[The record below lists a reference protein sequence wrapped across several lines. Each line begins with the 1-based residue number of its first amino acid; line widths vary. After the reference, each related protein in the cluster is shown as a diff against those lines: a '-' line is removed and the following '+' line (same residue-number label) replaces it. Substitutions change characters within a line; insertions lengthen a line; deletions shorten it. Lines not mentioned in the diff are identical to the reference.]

1 MEYVAALGTPVERF
15 SELQQCYRQT
25 NLCFSRR
32 YSVERN
38 QILEEETPGETAAE
52 VLEDV
57 KLGELNISSLCQR
70 QAEAFCTRA
79 LGRRCPASWRIT
91 LHSSGTA
98 M

>member
-1 MEYVAALGTPVERF
+1 MSRRSGHRWSVS

-57 KLGELNISSLCQR
+57 KL
-70 QAEAFCTRA
+70 
-79 LGRRCPASWRIT
+79 LGS
-91 LHSSGTA
+91 
-98 M
+98 

>member
-57 KLGELNISSLCQR
+57 SSSTYPAWSQR
-70 QAEAFCTRA
+70 QAEAFLYTGTREVTGFVEDYFA
-79 LGRRCPASWRIT
+79 QL
-91 LHSSGTA
+91 GTA

>member
-1 MEYVAALGTPVERF
+1 MEYAAALGTPVERF

-57 KLGELNISSLCQR
+57 KLGG
-70 QAEAFCTRA
+70 AEY
-79 LGRRCPASWRIT
+79 LQPEPAAGGGFSV
-91 LHSSGTA
+91 HGH
-98 M
+98 